1 MNAAAVDI
9 DSIVIGAGVVG
20 LAVARALAQA
30 GREVFV
36 LEAEARAGEGI
47 SARNSGVIHAG
58 LYYAL
63 GSWKARLC
71 VRGRRLLYD
80 YCARRGIPHRKLGK
94 LVVANDWLE
103 AESLRV
109 VMERAQANGVDGMLT
124 ICCQIATEFNSL
136 LETVKPLNNVWC
148 SIGTHPHD
156 ASLPEEKAITLE
168 KLVALANSDDKIIG
182 IGESG
187 LDFYY
192 NHSTPEDQEES
203 FRKHIRACIATDL
216 PLIVHARDADEDIMR
231 VIRDENTKAGKK
243 VRGVMHCFSSGAG
256 LAENALAE
264 GFYIS
269 FSGIV
274 TFKKSTD
281 LQAIAKTVP
290 LDRILVETDAPFLA
304 PEPYRGKTNE
314 PSYVKYTGEYVAG
327 LLNLDQETLARHS
340 KDNFFNLFTR
350 AKKTWAN

>member
-1 MNAAAVDI
+1 MWI
-9 DSIVIGAGVVG
+9 DSHCHLNHERNADGDAPDAI
-20 LAVARALAQA
+20 VARA
-30 GREVFV
+30 
-36 LEAEARAGEGI
+36 
-47 SARNSGVIHAG
+47 
-58 LYYAL
+58 
-63 GSWKARLC
+63 K
-71 VRGRRLLYD
+71 
-80 YCARRGIPHRKLGK
+80 
-94 LVVANDWLE
+94 
-103 AESLRV
+103 
-109 VMERAQANGVDGMLT
+109 ANGVDGMLT
-124 ICCQIATEFNSL
+124 ICCEIAKEFSSL
-136 LETVKPLNNVWC
+136 LEAVKPLDNVWC

-156 ASLPEEKAITLE
+156 AGVPAEKAITLDQ
-168 KLVALANSDDKIIG
+168 LITLANSDDKIIG

-192 NHSTPEDQEES
+192 NHSSPEDQEES

-231 VIRDENTKAGKK
+231 VIRDENARAGAK

-274 TFKKSTD
+274 TFKKSTE

-314 PSYVKYTGEYVAG
+314 PSYVKYTGDYLAG
-327 LLNLDQETLARHS
+327 ALNMDSAALAKAS